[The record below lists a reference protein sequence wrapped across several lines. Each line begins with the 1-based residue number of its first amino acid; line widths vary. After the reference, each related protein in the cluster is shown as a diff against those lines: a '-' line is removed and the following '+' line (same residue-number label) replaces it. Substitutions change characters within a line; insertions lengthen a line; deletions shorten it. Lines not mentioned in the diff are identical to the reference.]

1 MDDTFDYDDA
11 MDILF
16 SWQGHD
22 VLVVAY
28 MKPGPDDDDP
38 DELEDE
44 AAEAPRGV
52 SLRPFGG
59 ILTITD
65 DDHGMLHAEVS
76 PGPDTQAVRM
86 AFNSGLFHEAEWI
99 PGMEERG
106 LSIEHGAIRVDV
118 FLEE

>member
-1 MDDTFDYDDA
+1 MTEELDYDDA
-11 MDILF
+11 MDILAG
-16 SWQGHD
+16 WEGHD
-22 VLVVAY
+22 VLVIAFVA
-28 MKPGPDDDDP
+28 PGPDDEDD
-38 DELEDE
+38 DEGEDADGE
-44 AAEAPRGV
+44 PRGV

-76 PGPDTQAVRM
+76 PGPDTQSVRL
-86 AFNSGLFHEAEWI
+86 AFASGLFHDAEWV
-99 PGMEERG
+99 PGMEGRG